1 MPGQTVFFAVQPRF
15 MNVDIRVIVD
25 VTEGALDLYLSPR
38 EDTYVVHV
46 NELTGEHVVSVPL
59 AVWFIWRGASL
70 AGWRPRC

>member
-15 MNVDIRVIVD
+15 MNVDIRVMVD

-46 NELTGEHVVSVPL
+46 NDATGEHIVSGH
-59 AVWFIWRGASL
+59 AFFIQ
-70 AGWRPRC
+70 